1 LPAFVDKYI
10 GQISDYVED
19 KMKPHKKLGE
29 IFLEQNILS
38 LKTVERVID
47 VSKSLNKR
55 FGTVLEEM
63 GLITGEEL
71 AYALAKQYNCKMI
84 SNFADGTF
92 SPNVLAIIPAEV
104 ALQNLLFPLKREGDK
119 LALAMADPTNTKVV
133 GNIAANNNLSII
145 PFVATC
151 REINA
156 AICKNYFGTD
166 ITEPTRKTVL
176 VVDDDKVILDMISKI
191 LGKEYLVYTSIDGM
205 EAYKE
210 ALSKKPHVILT
221 DKEMPKLDG
230 YKLINSLRNLPETK
244 TIPTI
249 LISATS
255 SIEEELKAFEAGFF
269 DFIQKPINPSI
280 LLARV
285 KRAFDFSEKKHYLF
299 MH

>member
-1 LPAFVDKYI
+1 
-10 GQISDYVED
+10 
-19 KMKPHKKLGE
+19 MKQHMKLGE

-38 LKTVERVID
+38 EKTVDRV
-47 VSKSLNKR
+47 VALARSMNKR
-55 FGTVLEEM
+55 FGTVLEDM

-71 AYALAKQYNCKMI
+71 AYALARQYNCKMI
-84 SNFADGTF
+84 SNFANGPF
-92 SPNVLAIIPAEV
+92 PPQVLAIIPAEV

-133 GNIAANNNLSII
+133 GNIAANNNLAIV
-145 PFVATC
+145 PFVATSK
-151 REINA
+151 EINA
-156 AICKNYFGTD
+156 AICKNYFGKD
-166 ITEPTRKTVL
+166 IEEPTRKTVL
-176 VVDDDKVILDMISKI
+176 VADDDKLILDITSKI
-191 LGKEYLVYTSIDGM
+191 LGKDYLVHTAIDGM

-230 YKLINSLRNLPETK
+230 YTLIRSLKNLPETK
-244 TIPTI
+244 GIPTI

-255 SIEEELKAFEAGFF
+255 SIEEELKAFDIGFF
-269 DFIQKPINPSI
+269 DFIQKPINPPV

-285 KRAFDFSEKKHYLF
+285 KRAFDFFEKRHYLF

>member
-1 LPAFVDKYI
+1 M
-10 GQISDYVED
+10 Q
-19 KMKPHKKLGE
+19 PHKKLGE
-29 IFLEQNILS
+29 IFFEQNILS
-38 LKTVERVID
+38 AKTVERVITL
-47 VSKSLNKR
+47 SKSLNKR

-63 GLITGEEL
+63 GLVTGEEL
-71 AYALAKQYNCKMI
+71 AYALARQYNCKMI
-84 SNFADGTF
+84 SNFADGSF
-92 SPNVLAIIPAEV
+92 SPQVLAIIPAEV

-119 LALAMADPTNTKVV
+119 LAMAMADPTNTKVV
-133 GNIAANNNLSII
+133 GNIAANNNLTIV

-151 REINA
+151 KEINA
-156 AICKNYFGTD
+156 AICKHYFGAETQD
-166 ITEPTRKTVL
+166 PTRKTVL
-176 VVDDDKVILDMISKI
+176 VVDDDKMALDMISKI
-191 LGKEYLVYTSIDGM
+191 LGREYLVYTAVDGM

-221 DKEMPKLDG
+221 DKEMPKFDG
-230 YKLINSLRNLPETK
+230 YKLINSLKNLPETK

-255 SIEEELKAFEAGFF
+255 SIEEELKAFETGFF
-269 DFIQKPINPSI
+269 DFIQKPINPPV

>member
-1 LPAFVDKYI
+1 
-10 GQISDYVED
+10 
-19 KMKPHKKLGE
+19 MHPHKKLGE
-29 IFLEQNILS
+29 IFFEQNLLS
-38 LKTVERVID
+38 TKTIERVISI
-47 VSKSLNKR
+47 SKNLNKR

-63 GLITGEEL
+63 GLVTGEEL

-84 SNFADGTF
+84 SNFANGSF
-92 SPNVLAIIPAEV
+92 SPQVLAIIPAEV

-119 LALAMADPTNTKVV
+119 LAMAMADPTNTKVV
-133 GNIAANNNLSII
+133 GNIAANNNLTIV

-151 REINA
+151 KEINT
-156 AICKNYFGTD
+156 AICKNYFGAETQ
-166 ITEPTRKTVL
+166 EPTRKTVL
-176 VVDDDKVILDMISKI
+176 VVDDDKMTLDMISKI
-191 LGKEYLVYTSIDGM
+191 LSREYLVYTAVDGM

-210 ALSKKPHVILT
+210 ALSKRPHVILT
-221 DKEMPKLDG
+221 DKEMPKFDG
-230 YKLINSLRNLPETK
+230 YRLINSLKNLPETK

-269 DFIQKPINPSI
+269 DFIQKPINPPV
-280 LLARV
+280 LLARI